1 MSRVEAL
8 RLNRVASAT
17 SVTGASPIV
26 IWAFYLFVASLPFEY
41 PNRVIPIETTTL
53 TGAIF
58 LFTTLLQPLVCYRRP
73 PAAFWLVSIYLYAI
87 VLSFVVTGGDYPG
100 DTLKALLQRAL
111 VLIIFVA
118 AFNLLRDPRVARTAL
133 IILGLAAVVLA
144 LMTVSGVV
152 GLEGMGRTRLTMF
165 GQNPNRAA
173 RILSGGLLALVG
185 LAYGGARPPLRPK
198 PLVWA
203 GAALIGAAVLD
214 TGSRGGILAL
224 AIGLFAVTLG
234 GQGVGVRTRNA
245 IVAVLGLAAITW
257 AALNSPAMRR
267 RIELAQRG
275 DLAGREQIF
284 PLAWGMFLEKPLVGW
299 GTGEN
304 NYELARR
311 ISDGVHLSRDTHN
324 LVLEVLTSTGLVG
337 TVPFLLGLGLCLLAA
352 WRARAGPLGIVPF
365 AMLMALLAGNM
376 AGNYVVLKLMWFV
389 LALCAASPHA
399 AAAPAPVPAP
409 PPRPRHWRAGV
420 LPHSPVRRP

>member
-1 MSRVEAL
+1 VSRVEAL
-8 RLNRVASAT
+8 RRDRAAPGAA
-17 SVTGASPIV
+17 VTGASPIV
-26 IWAFYLFVASLPFEY
+26 VWAFYLFVASLPFEY

-53 TGAIF
+53 TGAMF

-73 PAAFWLVSIYLYAI
+73 PAAFWLVSIYLYAM

-100 DTLKALLQRAL
+100 DTIKALLQRTL
-111 VLIIFVA
+111 VLIVFVA
-118 AFNLLRDPRVARTAL
+118 AFNLMRDPRVARTAL
-133 IILGLAAVVLA
+133 IILGLAAAVLA

-185 LAYGGARPPLRPK
+185 LAYGGARPPLRPRL
-198 PLVWA
+198 LVWA

-224 AIGLFAVTLG
+224 AVGLFAVTLG
-234 GQGVGVRTRNA
+234 GQGVGVRTRNT

-257 AALNSPAMRR
+257 AALSSPAMRR

-311 ISDGVHLSRDTHN
+311 ISDGVHLRRDTHN
-324 LVLEVLTSTGLVG
+324 LVLELLTSTGLVG
-337 TVPFLLGLGLCLLAA
+337 TVPFLLGFGLCLLAA

-389 LALCAASPHA
+389 LALCAASPYV
-399 AAAPAPVPAP
+399 AAAPAPAPAP
-409 PPRPRHWRAGV
+409 PPLPRHWRTGA
-420 LPHSPVRRP
+420 LPHGTLRRP